1 MFKFDDE
8 ENDKDIVK
16 RDVVMEKSAE
26 GPKSTDIP
34 EVIKKKP
41 YRRKK
46 PAKKSEEPIANIIV
60 IDD

>member
-1 MFKFDDE
+1 MK
-8 ENDKDIVK
+8 
-16 RDVVMEKSAE
+16 KSAE

-46 PAKKSEEPIANIIV
+46 TVKKSEEPFTNIIV